1 LPSNKFVN
9 FTFKYTITL
18 AIPIKTLE
26 DLEFDI
32 VVENILSYC
41 VTSHGKEKVQSLKPS
56 LEFDQINFSLDL
68 VSEYL
73 SSLENDNNFPNHFF
87 ESISKEIKI
96 IQILN
101 SQLDIDSFRKIKTV
115 VELTILHIKFL
126 KKFKTYYVNIFEL
139 TKDLDIVKEIVVE
152 INSIID
158 KYGFIKDNA
167 TNDLLNIRTSISS
180 TKSKIRQS
188 FSSALNSNNS
198 LGYLDEIKESLI
210 DNRRVLAVK
219 AMYRRKV
226 KGQMMG
232 SSKTGIIVYIEPQ
245 ETLIQSRKL
254 QDFLYDENEEI
265 KKILKNLTSFLLP
278 YHKVLTNY
286 QNYLTDIDV
295 VYAKA
300 KYANEINAI
309 KPNIS
314 SERVTNIKDAY
325 HPILYSSNT
334 KLKLKTYPQSI
345 SLNNNKRII
354 VVSGPNAGGKSITLK
369 TIGLLQLMLQSG
381 VLIPVHHS
389 TQMCVFENIISDIGD
404 NQSIENQLSTYSY
417 RLKNMNSF
425 LKKCNSKTMFLIDEF
440 GTGSDPELGG
450 ALAEIFL
457 EVFYER
463 KSFGVITTHYSNLKL
478 LANELPHMSNANMQF
493 NDKTLEPTFNLILGQ
508 AGSSF
513 TFEVAQKNG
522 IPYSIIN
529 RAKKKIERG
538 KVRFDATIAKL
549 QKQRVQLDKTASS
562 LKQEEDKFKKENE
575 KLNLTNDKIKS
586 KLVNYQE
593 LFDSNQRMIT
603 VGNKLGDISE
613 RYFNNGKKRILIS
626 ELLNLVDTL
635 NSKRKKTNFSKV
647 KLEKNKVKKTKE
659 VLEKELQTIRKEK
672 KKNKLKPV
680 KKHFN
685 IVFKIGDKVRIE
697 GSTTIGIIDN
707 IEKNNA
713 VVNYDTFTTKTNIS
727 KLEFVK

>member
-1 LPSNKFVN
+1 M
-9 FTFKYTITL
+9 
-18 AIPIKTLE
+18 AIPKKTLE
-26 DLEFDI
+26 DLEFD
-32 VVENILSYC
+32 VVVDNILSYC
-41 VTSHGKEKVQSLKPS
+41 VTSHGKEKLKSLKPS
-56 LEFDQINFSLDL
+56 LVFDQINFSLDL

-73 SSLENDNNFPNHFF
+73 SSLDNDNNFPNHFF

-101 SQLDIDSFRKIKTV
+101 SQLEIDSFRKIKTV

-126 KKFKTYYVNIFEL
+126 KKFKSYYVNIYEL
-139 TKDLDIVKEIVVE
+139 TKDLDIVKEIIQE
-152 INSIID
+152 INSVID

-167 TNDLLNIRTSISS
+167 TNELLNIRNNISS

-198 LGYLDEIKESLI
+198 SGYLDEIKESLI

-232 SSKTGIIVYIEPQ
+232 SSKTGSIVYIEPQ

-265 KKILKNLTSFLLP
+265 KKILKDLTSFLQP
-278 YHKVLTNY
+278 YCNTLTNY

-295 VYAKA
+295 IYAKA
-300 KYANEINAI
+300 KYAKEINAL

-314 SERVTNIKDAY
+314 SERITKIKDAF
-325 HPILYSSNT
+325 HPLLYSSNT
-334 KLKLKTYPQSI
+334 KLNLKTYPQSI
-345 SLNNNKRII
+345 SLDNNKRII

-381 VLIPVHHS
+381 ILIPVHHS
-389 TQMCVFENIISDIGD
+389 TQMCVFDNIISDIGD

-425 LKKCNSKTMFLIDEF
+425 LKKCNSKTLFLIDEF

-493 NDKTLEPTFNLILGQ
+493 NDKTLEPTFNLVLGQ

-575 KLNLTNDKIKS
+575 KLILTNDKIKS
-586 KLVNYQE
+586 KLINYQE

-603 VGNKLGDISE
+603 VGNKLNDISE

-647 KLEKNKVKKTKE
+647 KLEKRKVKMTKE
-659 VLEKELQTIRKEK
+659 VLDKELQSIRKEK

-680 KKHFN
+680 KKLNN
-685 IVFKIGDKVRIE
+685 IVFKVGDKVRIE
-697 GSTTIGIIDN
+697 GSSTIGIIDN

>member
-1 LPSNKFVN
+1 M
-9 FTFKYTITL
+9 
-18 AIPIKTLE
+18 AIPKKTLE
-26 DLEFDI
+26 DLEFDV

-41 VTSHGKEKVQSLKPS
+41 VTSHGKEKLKSLNPS
-56 LEFDQINFSLDL
+56 IDFDQINFSLDL

-73 SSLENDNNFPNHFF
+73 SSLENDNNFPNHFY

-126 KKFKTYYVNIFEL
+126 KKFKTYYVNIYEL
-139 TKDLDIVKEIVVE
+139 TKDLEIVKEIITE

-167 TNDLLNIRTSISS
+167 TNDLLNIRTSINS

-265 KKILKNLTSFLLP
+265 KKILKNLTSFLQP
-278 YHKVLTNY
+278 YSAVLTNY

-300 KYANEINAI
+300 KYAKEINAI
-309 KPNIS
+309 KPNLLQ
-314 SERVTNIKDAY
+314 ERVTDIKNAY
-325 HPILYSSNT
+325 HPLLYSSNV
-334 KLKLKTYPQSI
+334 KLNLKTYPQSI
-345 SLNNNKRII
+345 SLNSNKRII

-369 TIGLLQLMLQSG
+369 TIGLLQLMIQSG
-381 VLIPVHHS
+381 ILIPVHHS

-425 LKKCNSKTMFLIDEF
+425 LKKCNSKTLFLIDEF

-478 LANELPHMSNANMQF
+478 LANELPFMSNANMQF
-493 NDKTLEPTFNLILGQ
+493 NDKTLEPTFNLVLGQ

-549 QKQRVQLDKTASS
+549 QKQRVQLDKTSDS
-562 LKQEEDKFKKENE
+562 LKQEEEKFKKENE

-593 LFDSNQRMIT
+593 LFDSNHRMIT
-603 VGNKLGDISE
+603 VGNKLNDISE

-647 KLEKNKVKKTKE
+647 KLEKKKVKKTKE
-659 VLEKELQTIRKEK
+659 VLEKELQSIRKEK
-672 KKNKLKPV
+672 KNNKIKPV
-680 KKHFN
+680 KKQYN
-685 IVFKIGDKVRIE
+685 VVFKIGDKVRIE
-697 GSTTIGIIDN
+697 GSSTIGVIDN

-713 VVNYDTFTTKTNIS
+713 VVNYDTFKTKTNIS

>member
-1 LPSNKFVN
+1 
-9 FTFKYTITL
+9 L
-18 AIPIKTLE
+18 AIPKKTLE

-32 VVENILSYC
+32 VVDNILSYC
-41 VTSHGKEKVQSLKPS
+41 VTTHGKEKLKSLFPS
-56 LEFDQINFSLDL
+56 SNFDQINFSLNL

-96 IQILN
+96 IQIDN

-126 KKFKTYYVNIFEL
+126 KKFKNYYVNIYEL
-139 TKDLDIVKEIVVE
+139 TKDLNIVKEIVIE

-167 TNDLLNIRTSISS
+167 TNDLLNIRTNINS

-265 KKILKNLTSFLLP
+265 KKILKNLTSFLQP
-278 YHKVLTNY
+278 YCATLTNY

-295 VYAKA
+295 IYAKA
-300 KYANEINAI
+300 KYANEINGI

-314 SERVTNIKDAY
+314 SERITSIKNAY
-325 HPILYSSNT
+325 HPLLYSSNV
-334 KLKLKTYPQSI
+334 KLNLKTYPQSI

-381 VLIPVHHS
+381 ILIPVHHS
-389 TQMCVFENIISDIGD
+389 SQMCVFDNIISDIGD

-425 LKKCNSKTMFLIDEF
+425 LKKCNSKTLFLIDEF

-493 NDKTLEPTFNLILGQ
+493 NDKTLEPTFNLVLGQ

-549 QKQRVQLDKTASS
+549 QKQRVQLDKTANS

-603 VGNKLGDISE
+603 VGNKLNDISE

-626 ELLNLVDTL
+626 EILNLVDTL

-647 KLEKNKVKKTKE
+647 KLEKKKVKKTKE
-659 VLEKELQTIRKEK
+659 VLDKELQSIRKEK

-680 KKHFN
+680 KKFIN
-685 IVFKIGDKVRIE
+685 VIFKVGDKVRIE
-697 GSTTIGIIDN
+697 GSSTVGIIDN

-713 VVNYDTFTTKTNIS
+713 IINYDTFTTKTNLS
-727 KLEFVK
+727 KLEIVK

>member
-1 LPSNKFVN
+1 
-9 FTFKYTITL
+9 L
-18 AIPIKTLE
+18 AIPKKTLE
-26 DLEFDI
+26 DLEFDV
-32 VVENILSYC
+32 VVENILTYC
-41 VTSHGKEKVQSLKPS
+41 VTSHGKEKLNSLKPS

-73 SSLENDNNFPNHFF
+73 SSLDNDNNFPNHFF

-96 IQILN
+96 IQIIN
-101 SQLDIDSFRKIKTV
+101 SQLEIDSFRKIKTV

-126 KKFKTYYVNIFEL
+126 KKFKTYYVNIYEL
-139 TKDLDIVKEIVVE
+139 TKDLDIVKEIVQE
-152 INSIID
+152 INSVID

-167 TNDLLNIRTSISS
+167 TNDLLNIRNNINS

-198 LGYLDEIKESLI
+198 QGYLDEIKESLI

-232 SSKTGIIVYIEPQ
+232 SSKTGSIVYIEPQ

-265 KKILKNLTSFLLP
+265 KKILKNLTSFLQP
-278 YHKVLTNY
+278 YCTTLTDY

-295 VYAKA
+295 IYAKA
-300 KYANEINAI
+300 KYAKEINAL

-314 SERVTNIKDAY
+314 SERITKIKDAF
-325 HPILYSSNT
+325 HPLLYSSNT
-334 KLKLKTYPQSI
+334 KLNLKTYPQSI
-345 SLNNNKRII
+345 SLDNNKRII

-381 VLIPVHHS
+381 ILIPVHHS
-389 TQMCVFENIISDIGD
+389 TQMCVFDNIISDIGD

-425 LKKCNSKTMFLIDEF
+425 LKKCNSKTLFLIDEF

-493 NDKTLEPTFNLILGQ
+493 NDKTLEPTFNLVLGQ

-575 KLNLTNDKIKS
+575 KLILTNDKIKS
-586 KLVNYQE
+586 KLINYQE

-603 VGNKLGDISE
+603 VGNKLNDISE

-647 KLEKNKVKKTKE
+647 KLEKRKVKKTKE
-659 VLEKELQTIRKEK
+659 VLDKELQSIRKEK

-680 KKHFN
+680 KKLNN
-685 IVFKIGDKVRIE
+685 IVFKVGDKVRIE
-697 GSTTIGIIDN
+697 GSSTIGIIDN

>member
-1 LPSNKFVN
+1 M
-9 FTFKYTITL
+9 
-18 AIPIKTLE
+18 AIPKKTLE
-26 DLEFDI
+26 DLEFD
-32 VVENILSYC
+32 VVVDNILSYC
-41 VTSHGKEKVQSLKPS
+41 VTSHGKEKLKSLKPS
-56 LEFDQINFSLDL
+56 LVFDQINFSLDL

-73 SSLENDNNFPNHFF
+73 SSLDNDNNFPNHFF

-101 SQLDIDSFRKIKTV
+101 SQLEIDSFRKIKTV

-126 KKFKTYYVNIFEL
+126 KKFKSYYVNIYEL
-139 TKDLDIVKEIVVE
+139 TKDLDVVKEIVQE
-152 INSIID
+152 INSVID

-167 TNDLLNIRTSISS
+167 TNDLLNIRNNINS

-198 LGYLDEIKESLI
+198 SGYLDEIKESLI

-232 SSKTGIIVYIEPQ
+232 SSKTGSIVYIEPQ

-265 KKILKNLTSFLLP
+265 KKILKNLTSFLQP
-278 YHKVLTNY
+278 YCTTLTNY

-295 VYAKA
+295 IYAKA
-300 KYANEINAI
+300 KYAKEINAI

-314 SERVTNIKDAY
+314 SERITKIKDAF
-325 HPILYSSNT
+325 HPLLYSSNT
-334 KLKLKTYPQSI
+334 KLNLKTYPQSI
-345 SLNNNKRII
+345 SLDSKKRII

-381 VLIPVHHS
+381 ILIPVHHS
-389 TQMCVFENIISDIGD
+389 TQMCVFDNVISDIGD

-425 LKKCNSKTMFLIDEF
+425 LKKCNSKTLFLIDEF

-463 KSFGVITTHYSNLKL
+463 KSFGIITTHYSNLKL
-478 LANELPHMSNANMQF
+478 LANELPYMSNANMQF
-493 NDKTLEPTFNLILGQ
+493 NDKTLEPTFNLVLGQ

-562 LKQEEDKFKKENE
+562 LKYEEDKFKKENE

-586 KLVNYQE
+586 KLINYQE

-603 VGNKLGDISE
+603 VGNKLNEISE

-635 NSKRKKTNFSKV
+635 NSKRKKTNFSKA
-647 KLEKNKVKKTKE
+647 KLEKKKIKKTKE
-659 VLEKELQTIRKEK
+659 VLDKELHSIRKEK
-672 KKNKLKPV
+672 KKNKLKPIE
-680 KKHFN
+680 KQFN
-685 IVFKIGDKVRIE
+685 VVFKVGDKVKIE
-697 GSTTIGIIDN
+697 GSSTVGVIDN

-713 VVNYDTFTTKTNIS
+713 IINYDTFTTKTNIS

>member
-1 LPSNKFVN
+1 
-9 FTFKYTITL
+9 L
-18 AIPIKTLE
+18 AIPKKTLE

-32 VVENILSYC
+32 VLDNILSYC
-41 VTSHGKEKVQSLKPS
+41 VTSHGKEKLKSLFPS
-56 LEFDQINFSLDL
+56 SNFDQINFSLNL

-96 IQILN
+96 IQIDN

-126 KKFKTYYVNIFEL
+126 KKFKNYYVNIYEL
-139 TKDLDIVKEIVVE
+139 TKDLNIVKEIVIE

-167 TNDLLNIRTSISS
+167 TNDLLNIRTNINS

-265 KKILKNLTSFLLP
+265 KKILKNLTSFLQP
-278 YHKVLTNY
+278 YCATLTNY

-295 VYAKA
+295 IYAKA
-300 KYANEINAI
+300 KYANEINGI

-314 SERVTNIKDAY
+314 SERITSIKNAY
-325 HPILYSSNT
+325 HPLLYSSNV
-334 KLKLKTYPQSI
+334 KLNLKTYPQSI

-381 VLIPVHHS
+381 ILIPVHHS
-389 TQMCVFENIISDIGD
+389 SQMCVFDNIISDIGD

-425 LKKCNSKTMFLIDEF
+425 LKKCNSKTLFLIDEF

-493 NDKTLEPTFNLILGQ
+493 NDKTLEPTFNLVLGQ

-549 QKQRVQLDKTASS
+549 QKQRVQLDKTANS

-603 VGNKLGDISE
+603 VGNKLNDISE

-626 ELLNLVDTL
+626 EILNLVDTL

-647 KLEKNKVKKTKE
+647 KLEKKKVKKTKE
-659 VLEKELQTIRKEK
+659 VLDKELQSIRKEK

-680 KKHFN
+680 KKFIN
-685 IVFKIGDKVRIE
+685 VIFKVGDKVRIE
-697 GSTTIGIIDN
+697 GSSTVGIIDN

-713 VVNYDTFTTKTNIS
+713 VINYDTFTTKTNLS
-727 KLEFVK
+727 KLEIVK

>member
-1 LPSNKFVN
+1 M
-9 FTFKYTITL
+9 
-18 AIPIKTLE
+18 AIPKKTLE

-32 VVENILSYC
+32 VVDNILSYC
-41 VTSHGKEKVQSLKPS
+41 VTSHGKEKLKSLFPS
-56 LEFDQINFSLDL
+56 SNFDQINFSLNL

-96 IQILN
+96 IQIDN

-126 KKFKTYYVNIFEL
+126 KKFKNYYVNIYEL
-139 TKDLDIVKEIVVE
+139 TKDLNIVKEIVIE

-167 TNDLLNIRTSISS
+167 TNDLLNIRTNINS

-265 KKILKNLTSFLLP
+265 KKILKNLTSFLQP
-278 YHKVLTNY
+278 YCATLTNY

-295 VYAKA
+295 IYAKA
-300 KYANEINAI
+300 KYANEINGI

-314 SERVTNIKDAY
+314 SERITSIKNAY
-325 HPILYSSNT
+325 HPLLYSSNV
-334 KLKLKTYPQSI
+334 KLNLKTYPQSI

-381 VLIPVHHS
+381 ILIPVHHS
-389 TQMCVFENIISDIGD
+389 SQMCVFDNIISDIGD

-425 LKKCNSKTMFLIDEF
+425 LKKCNSKTLFLIDEF

-493 NDKTLEPTFNLILGQ
+493 NDKTLEPTFNLVLGQ

-549 QKQRVQLDKTASS
+549 QKQRVQLDKTANS

-603 VGNKLGDISE
+603 VGNKLNDISE

-626 ELLNLVDTL
+626 EILNLVDTL

-647 KLEKNKVKKTKE
+647 KLEKKKVKKTKE
-659 VLEKELQTIRKEK
+659 VLDKELQSIRKEK

-680 KKHFN
+680 KKFIN
-685 IVFKIGDKVRIE
+685 VIFKVGDKVRIE
-697 GSTTIGIIDN
+697 GSSTVGIIDN

-713 VVNYDTFTTKTNIS
+713 VINYDTFTTKTNLS
-727 KLEFVK
+727 KLEIVK

>member
-1 LPSNKFVN
+1 M
-9 FTFKYTITL
+9 
-18 AIPIKTLE
+18 AIPKKTLE

-32 VVENILSYC
+32 VLDNILSYC
-41 VTSHGKEKVQSLKPS
+41 VTTHGKEKLKSLFPS
-56 LEFDQINFSLDL
+56 SNFDQINFSLNL

-96 IQILN
+96 IQIDN

-126 KKFKTYYVNIFEL
+126 KKFKNYYVNIYEL
-139 TKDLDIVKEIVVE
+139 TKDLNIVKEIVIE

-167 TNDLLNIRTSISS
+167 TNDLLNIRTNINS

-265 KKILKNLTSFLLP
+265 KKILKNLTSFLQP
-278 YHKVLTNY
+278 YCATLTNY

-295 VYAKA
+295 IYAKA
-300 KYANEINAI
+300 KYANEINGI

-314 SERVTNIKDAY
+314 SERITSIKNAY
-325 HPILYSSNT
+325 HPLLYSSNV
-334 KLKLKTYPQSI
+334 KLNLKTYPQSI

-381 VLIPVHHS
+381 ILIPVHHS
-389 TQMCVFENIISDIGD
+389 SQMCVFDNIISDIGD

-425 LKKCNSKTMFLIDEF
+425 LKKCNSKTLFLIDEF

-493 NDKTLEPTFNLILGQ
+493 NDKTLEPTFNLVLGQ

-549 QKQRVQLDKTASS
+549 QKQRVQLDKTANS

-603 VGNKLGDISE
+603 VGNKLNDISE

-626 ELLNLVDTL
+626 EILNLVDTL

-647 KLEKNKVKKTKE
+647 KLEKKKVKKTKE
-659 VLEKELQTIRKEK
+659 VLDKELQSIRKEK

-680 KKHFN
+680 KKFIN
-685 IVFKIGDKVRIE
+685 VIFKVGDKVRIE
-697 GSTTIGIIDN
+697 GSSTVGIIDN

-713 VVNYDTFTTKTNIS
+713 VINYDTFTTKTNLS
-727 KLEFVK
+727 KLEIVK

>member
-1 LPSNKFVN
+1 
-9 FTFKYTITL
+9 L
-18 AIPIKTLE
+18 AIPKKTLE
-26 DLEFDI
+26 DLEFDV
-32 VVENILSYC
+32 VVENILIYC
-41 VTSHGKEKVQSLKPS
+41 VTSHGKEKLNSLKPS

-73 SSLENDNNFPNHFF
+73 SSLDNDNNFPNHFF

-96 IQILN
+96 IQIIN
-101 SQLDIDSFRKIKTV
+101 SQLEIDSFRKIKTV

-126 KKFKTYYVNIFEL
+126 KKFKTYYVNIYEL
-139 TKDLDIVKEIVVE
+139 TKDLDIVKEIVQE
-152 INSIID
+152 INSVID

-167 TNDLLNIRTSISS
+167 TNDLLNIRNNISS

-198 LGYLDEIKESLI
+198 QGYLDEIKESLI

-232 SSKTGIIVYIEPQ
+232 SSKTGSIVYIEPQ

-265 KKILKNLTSFLLP
+265 KKILKNLTSFLQP
-278 YHKVLTNY
+278 YCTTLTDY

-295 VYAKA
+295 IYAKA
-300 KYANEINAI
+300 KYAKEINAL

-314 SERVTNIKDAY
+314 SERITKIKDAF
-325 HPILYSSNT
+325 HPLLYSSNT
-334 KLKLKTYPQSI
+334 KLNLKTYPQSI
-345 SLNNNKRII
+345 SLDNNKRII

-381 VLIPVHHS
+381 ILIPVHHS
-389 TQMCVFENIISDIGD
+389 TQMCVFDNIISDIGD

-425 LKKCNSKTMFLIDEF
+425 LKKCNSKTLFLIDEF

-493 NDKTLEPTFNLILGQ
+493 NDKTLEPTFNLVLGQ

-575 KLNLTNDKIKS
+575 KLILTNDKIKS
-586 KLVNYQE
+586 KLINYQE

-603 VGNKLGDISE
+603 VGNKLNDISE

-647 KLEKNKVKKTKE
+647 KLEKRKVKMTKE
-659 VLEKELQTIRKEK
+659 VLDKELQSIRKEK

-680 KKHFN
+680 KKLNN
-685 IVFKIGDKVRIE
+685 IVFKVGDKVRIE
-697 GSTTIGIIDN
+697 GSSTIGIIDN

>member
-1 LPSNKFVN
+1 
-9 FTFKYTITL
+9 
-18 AIPIKTLE
+18 
-26 DLEFDI
+26 
-32 VVENILSYC
+32 
-41 VTSHGKEKVQSLKPS
+41 
-56 LEFDQINFSLDL
+56 
-68 VSEYL
+68 
-73 SSLENDNNFPNHFF
+73 
-87 ESISKEIKI
+87 
-96 IQILN
+96 
-101 SQLDIDSFRKIKTV
+101 
-115 VELTILHIKFL
+115 
-126 KKFKTYYVNIFEL
+126 
-139 TKDLDIVKEIVVE
+139 
-152 INSIID
+152 
-158 KYGFIKDNA
+158 
-167 TNDLLNIRTSISS
+167 
-180 TKSKIRQS
+180 
-188 FSSALNSNNS
+188 
-198 LGYLDEIKESLI
+198 
-210 DNRRVLAVK
+210 
-219 AMYRRKV
+219 
-226 KGQMMG
+226 
-232 SSKTGIIVYIEPQ
+232 
-245 ETLIQSRKL
+245 
-254 QDFLYDENEEI
+254 
-265 KKILKNLTSFLLP
+265 
-278 YHKVLTNY
+278 
-286 QNYLTDIDV
+286 
-295 VYAKA
+295 
-300 KYANEINAI
+300 
-309 KPNIS
+309 
-314 SERVTNIKDAY
+314 
-325 HPILYSSNT
+325 
-334 KLKLKTYPQSI
+334 
-345 SLNNNKRII
+345 
-354 VVSGPNAGGKSITLK
+354 
-369 TIGLLQLMLQSG
+369 
-381 VLIPVHHS
+381 
-389 TQMCVFENIISDIGD
+389 MCVFDNIISDIGD

-425 LKKCNSKTMFLIDEF
+425 LKKCNSKTLFLIDEF

-493 NDKTLEPTFNLILGQ
+493 NDKTLEPTFNLVLGQ

-603 VGNKLGDISE
+603 VGNKLNDISE

-635 NSKRKKTNFSKV
+635 NSKRKKINFSKA
-647 KLEKNKVKKTKE
+647 KLEKKKVKKTKE
-659 VLEKELQTIRKEK
+659 VLEKELHSIRKQK

-680 KKHFN
+680 KKHLN

-697 GSTTIGIIDN
+697 GSTTVGIIDN

-713 VVNYDTFTTKTNIS
+713 IINYDTFTTKTNIS

>member
-1 LPSNKFVN
+1 M
-9 FTFKYTITL
+9 
-18 AIPIKTLE
+18 AIPKKTLE
-26 DLEFDI
+26 DLEFDV
-32 VVENILSYC
+32 VVENILTYC
-41 VTSHGKEKVQSLKPS
+41 VTSHGKEKLNSLKPS

-73 SSLENDNNFPNHFF
+73 SSMDNDNNFPNHFF

-101 SQLDIDSFRKIKTV
+101 SQLEIDSFRKIKTV

-126 KKFKTYYVNIFEL
+126 KKFKTYYVNIYKL
-139 TKDLDIVKEIVVE
+139 TKDLDIVKEIVQE
-152 INSIID
+152 INSVID

-167 TNDLLNIRTSISS
+167 TNDLLNIRNNISS

-198 LGYLDEIKESLI
+198 QGYLDEIKESLI

-232 SSKTGIIVYIEPQ
+232 SSKTGSIVYIEPQ

-265 KKILKNLTSFLLP
+265 KKILKNLTSFLQP
-278 YHKVLTNY
+278 YCTTLTDY

-295 VYAKA
+295 IYAKA
-300 KYANEINAI
+300 KYAKEINAL

-314 SERVTNIKDAY
+314 SERITKIKDAF
-325 HPILYSSNT
+325 HPLLYSSNT
-334 KLKLKTYPQSI
+334 KLNLKTYPQSI
-345 SLNNNKRII
+345 SLDNNKRII

-381 VLIPVHHS
+381 ILIPVHHS
-389 TQMCVFENIISDIGD
+389 TQMCVFDNIISDIGD

-425 LKKCNSKTMFLIDEF
+425 LKKCNSKTLFLIDEF

-493 NDKTLEPTFNLILGQ
+493 NDKTLEPTFNLVLGQ

-575 KLNLTNDKIKS
+575 KLILTNDKIKS
-586 KLVNYQE
+586 KLINYQE

-603 VGNKLGDISE
+603 VGNKLNDISE

-647 KLEKNKVKKTKE
+647 KLEKRKVKKTKE
-659 VLEKELQTIRKEK
+659 VLDKELQSIRKEK

-680 KKHFN
+680 KKLNN
-685 IVFKIGDKVRIE
+685 IVFKVGDKVRIE
-697 GSTTIGIIDN
+697 GSSTIGIIDN

>member
-1 LPSNKFVN
+1 M
-9 FTFKYTITL
+9 
-18 AIPIKTLE
+18 AIPKKTLE

-32 VVENILSYC
+32 VVENVLTYC
-41 VTSHGKEKVQSLKPS
+41 VTSHGKEKLNSLKPS
-56 LEFDQINFSLDL
+56 MEFDQINFSLDL

-73 SSLENDNNFPNHFF
+73 SSLDNDNNFPNHFF

-101 SQLDIDSFRKIKTV
+101 SQLEIDSFRKIKTV

-126 KKFKTYYVNIFEL
+126 KKFKSYYVNIYEL
-139 TKDLDIVKEIVVE
+139 TKDLDVVKEIVQE
-152 INSIID
+152 INSVID

-167 TNDLLNIRTSISS
+167 TNDLLNIRNNINS

-198 LGYLDEIKESLI
+198 SGYLDEIKESLI

-232 SSKTGIIVYIEPQ
+232 SSKTGSIVYIEPQ

-265 KKILKNLTSFLLP
+265 KKILKNLTSFLQP
-278 YHKVLTNY
+278 YCTTLTNY

-295 VYAKA
+295 IYAKA
-300 KYANEINAI
+300 KYAKEINAI

-314 SERVTNIKDAY
+314 SERITKIKDAF
-325 HPILYSSNT
+325 HPLLYSSNT
-334 KLKLKTYPQSI
+334 KLNLKTYPQSI
-345 SLNNNKRII
+345 SLDSKKRII

-381 VLIPVHHS
+381 ILIPVHHS
-389 TQMCVFENIISDIGD
+389 TQMCVFDNVISDIGD

-425 LKKCNSKTMFLIDEF
+425 LKKCNSKTLFLIDEF

-463 KSFGVITTHYSNLKL
+463 KSFGIITTHYSNLKL
-478 LANELPHMSNANMQF
+478 LANELPYMSNANMQF
-493 NDKTLEPTFNLILGQ
+493 NDKTLEPTFNLVLGQ

-562 LKQEEDKFKKENE
+562 LKDEEDKFKKENE

-586 KLVNYQE
+586 KLINYQE

-603 VGNKLGDISE
+603 VGNKLNDISE

-635 NSKRKKTNFSKV
+635 NSKRKKTNFSKA
-647 KLEKNKVKKTKE
+647 KLEKKKIKKTKE
-659 VLEKELQTIRKEK
+659 VLDKELHSIRKEK
-672 KKNKLKPV
+672 KKNKLKPI
-680 KKHFN
+680 KKQFN
-685 IVFKIGDKVRIE
+685 VVFKVGDKVKIE
-697 GSTTIGIIDN
+697 GSSTVGVIDN

-713 VVNYDTFTTKTNIS
+713 IINYDTFTTKTNIS

>member
-1 LPSNKFVN
+1 
-9 FTFKYTITL
+9 
-18 AIPIKTLE
+18 
-26 DLEFDI
+26 
-32 VVENILSYC
+32 
-41 VTSHGKEKVQSLKPS
+41 
-56 LEFDQINFSLDL
+56 LD
-68 VSEYL
+68 
-73 SSLENDNNFPNHFF
+73 NDNNFPNHFF

-96 IQILN
+96 IQIIN
-101 SQLDIDSFRKIKTV
+101 SQLEIDSFRKIKTV

-126 KKFKTYYVNIFEL
+126 KKFKTYYVNIYEL
-139 TKDLDIVKEIVVE
+139 TKDLDIVKEIVQE
-152 INSIID
+152 INSVID

-167 TNDLLNIRTSISS
+167 TNDLLNIRNNINS

-198 LGYLDEIKESLI
+198 QGYLDEIKESLI

-232 SSKTGIIVYIEPQ
+232 SSKTGSIVYIEPQ

-265 KKILKNLTSFLLP
+265 KKILKNLTSFLQP
-278 YHKVLTNY
+278 YCTTLTDY

-295 VYAKA
+295 IYAKA
-300 KYANEINAI
+300 KYAKEINAL

-314 SERVTNIKDAY
+314 SERITKIKDAF
-325 HPILYSSNT
+325 HPLLYSSNT
-334 KLKLKTYPQSI
+334 KLNLKTYPQSI
-345 SLNNNKRII
+345 SLDNNKRII

-381 VLIPVHHS
+381 ILIPVHHS
-389 TQMCVFENIISDIGD
+389 TQMCVFDNIISDIGD

-425 LKKCNSKTMFLIDEF
+425 LKKCNSKTLFLIDEF

-493 NDKTLEPTFNLILGQ
+493 NDKTLEPTFNLVLGQ

-575 KLNLTNDKIKS
+575 KLILTNDKIKS
-586 KLVNYQE
+586 KLINYQE

-603 VGNKLGDISE
+603 VGNKLNDISE

-647 KLEKNKVKKTKE
+647 KLEKRKVKKTKE
-659 VLEKELQTIRKEK
+659 VLDKELQSIRKEK

-680 KKHFN
+680 KKLNN
-685 IVFKIGDKVRIE
+685 IVFKVGDKVRIE
-697 GSTTIGIIDN
+697 GSSTIGIIDN

>member
-1 LPSNKFVN
+1 M
-9 FTFKYTITL
+9 
-18 AIPIKTLE
+18 AIPKKTLE
-26 DLEFDI
+26 DLEFD
-32 VVENILSYC
+32 VVVDNILTYC
-41 VTSHGKEKVQSLKPS
+41 VTSHGKEKLKSLKPS
-56 LEFDQINFSLDL
+56 LVFDQINFSLDL

-73 SSLENDNNFPNHFF
+73 SSLDNDNNFPNHFF

-101 SQLDIDSFRKIKTV
+101 SQLEIDSFRKIKTV

-126 KKFKTYYVNIFEL
+126 KKFKSYYVNIYEL
-139 TKDLDIVKEIVVE
+139 TKDLDIVKEIIQE
-152 INSIID
+152 INSVID

-167 TNDLLNIRTSISS
+167 TNELLNIRNNISS

-198 LGYLDEIKESLI
+198 SGYLDEIKESLI

-232 SSKTGIIVYIEPQ
+232 SSKTGSIVYIEPQ

-265 KKILKNLTSFLLP
+265 KKILKDLTSFLQP
-278 YHKVLTNY
+278 YCTTLTNY
-286 QNYLTDIDV
+286 QDYLTDIDV
-295 VYAKA
+295 IYAKA
-300 KYANEINAI
+300 KYAKEINAL

-314 SERVTNIKDAY
+314 SERITKIKDAF
-325 HPILYSSNT
+325 HPLLYSSNT
-334 KLKLKTYPQSI
+334 KLNLKTYPQSI
-345 SLNNNKRII
+345 SLDNNKRII

-381 VLIPVHHS
+381 ILIPVHHS

-425 LKKCNSKTMFLIDEF
+425 LKKCNSKTLFLIDEF

-463 KSFGVITTHYSNLKL
+463 ESFGVITTHYSNLKL

-493 NDKTLEPTFNLILGQ
+493 NDKTLEPTFNLVLGQ

-603 VGNKLGDISE
+603 VGNKLNDISE

-635 NSKRKKTNFSKV
+635 NSKRKKINFSKA
-647 KLEKNKVKKTKE
+647 KLEKKKVKKTKE
-659 VLEKELQTIRKEK
+659 VLEKELHSIRKQK
-672 KKNKLKPV
+672 KKNKLNPV
-680 KKHFN
+680 KKHLN

-697 GSTTIGIIDN
+697 GSTTVGVIDN

-713 VVNYDTFTTKTNIS
+713 IINYDTFTTKTNIS

>member
-1 LPSNKFVN
+1 MPK
-9 FTFKYTITL
+9 
-18 AIPIKTLE
+18 KTLE
-26 DLEFDI
+26 DLEFD
-32 VVENILSYC
+32 VVVDNILTYC
-41 VTSHGKEKVQSLKPS
+41 VTSHGKEKLKSLKPS
-56 LEFDQINFSLDL
+56 LVFDQINFSLDL

-73 SSLENDNNFPNHFF
+73 SSFDNDNNFPNHFF

-101 SQLDIDSFRKIKTV
+101 SQLEIDSFRKIKTV

-126 KKFKTYYVNIFEL
+126 KKFKSYYVNIYEL
-139 TKDLDIVKEIVVE
+139 TKDLDIVKEIIQE
-152 INSIID
+152 INSVID

-167 TNDLLNIRTSISS
+167 TNELLNIRNNISS

-198 LGYLDEIKESLI
+198 SGYLDEIKESLI

-232 SSKTGIIVYIEPQ
+232 SSKTGSIVYIEPQ

-265 KKILKNLTSFLLP
+265 KKILKDLTSFLQP
-278 YHKVLTNY
+278 YCTTLTNY
-286 QNYLTDIDV
+286 QDYLTDIDV
-295 VYAKA
+295 IYAKA
-300 KYANEINAI
+300 KYAKEINAL

-314 SERVTNIKDAY
+314 SERITKIKDAF
-325 HPILYSSNT
+325 HPLLYSSNT
-334 KLKLKTYPQSI
+334 KLNLKTYPQSI
-345 SLNNNKRII
+345 SLDNNKRII

-381 VLIPVHHS
+381 ILIPVHHS

-425 LKKCNSKTMFLIDEF
+425 LKKCNSKTLFLIDEF

-478 LANELPHMSNANMQF
+478 LANELAHMSNANMQF
-493 NDKTLEPTFNLILGQ
+493 NDKTLEPTFNLVLGQ

-603 VGNKLGDISE
+603 VGNKLNDISE
-613 RYFNNGKKRILIS
+613 RYFNKGKKRILIS

-635 NSKRKKTNFSKV
+635 NSKRKKINFSKA
-647 KLEKNKVKKTKE
+647 KLEKKKVKKTKE
-659 VLEKELQTIRKEK
+659 VLEKELHSIRKQK

-680 KKHFN
+680 KKHLN

-697 GSTTIGIIDN
+697 GSTTVGIIDN
-707 IEKNNA
+707 IEKSNA
-713 VVNYDTFTTKTNIS
+713 IINYDTFTTKTNIS

>member
-1 LPSNKFVN
+1 MPK
-9 FTFKYTITL
+9 
-18 AIPIKTLE
+18 KTLE
-26 DLEFDI
+26 DLEFD
-32 VVENILSYC
+32 VVVDNILTYC
-41 VTSHGKEKVQSLKPS
+41 VTSHGKEKLKSLKPS
-56 LEFDQINFSLDL
+56 LVFDQINFSLDL

-73 SSLENDNNFPNHFF
+73 SSLDNDNNFPNHFF

-101 SQLDIDSFRKIKTV
+101 SQLEIDSFRKIKTV

-126 KKFKTYYVNIFEL
+126 KKFKSYYVNIYEL
-139 TKDLDIVKEIVVE
+139 TKDLDIVKEIIQE
-152 INSIID
+152 INSVID

-167 TNDLLNIRTSISS
+167 TNELLNIRNNISS

-198 LGYLDEIKESLI
+198 SGYLDEIKESLI

-232 SSKTGIIVYIEPQ
+232 SSKTGSIVYIEPQ

-265 KKILKNLTSFLLP
+265 KKILKDLTSFLQP
-278 YHKVLTNY
+278 YCNTLTNY
-286 QNYLTDIDV
+286 QDYLTDIDV
-295 VYAKA
+295 IYAKA
-300 KYANEINAI
+300 KYAKEINAL

-314 SERVTNIKDAY
+314 SERITKIKDAF
-325 HPILYSSNT
+325 HPLLYSSNT
-334 KLKLKTYPQSI
+334 KLNLKTYPQSI
-345 SLNNNKRII
+345 SLDNNKRII

-381 VLIPVHHS
+381 ILIPVHHS

-425 LKKCNSKTMFLIDEF
+425 LKKCNSKTLFLIDEF

-463 KSFGVITTHYSNLKL
+463 ESFGVITTHYSNLKL

-493 NDKTLEPTFNLILGQ
+493 NDKTLEPTFNLVLGQ

-603 VGNKLGDISE
+603 VGNKLNDISE

-635 NSKRKKTNFSKV
+635 NSKRKKINFSKA
-647 KLEKNKVKKTKE
+647 KLEKKKVKKTKE
-659 VLEKELQTIRKEK
+659 VLEKELHSIRKQK

-680 KKHFN
+680 KKHLN

-697 GSTTIGIIDN
+697 GSTTVGVIDN

-713 VVNYDTFTTKTNIS
+713 IINYDTFTTKTNIS

>member
-1 LPSNKFVN
+1 M
-9 FTFKYTITL
+9 
-18 AIPIKTLE
+18 AIPKKTLE
-26 DLEFDI
+26 DLEFD
-32 VVENILSYC
+32 VVVDNILSYC
-41 VTSHGKEKVQSLKPS
+41 VTSHGKEKLKSLKPS
-56 LEFDQINFSLDL
+56 LVFDQINFSLDL

-73 SSLENDNNFPNHFF
+73 SSLDNDNNFPNHFF

-101 SQLDIDSFRKIKTV
+101 SQLEIDSFRKIKTV
-115 VELTILHIKFL
+115 VELSILHIKFL
-126 KKFKTYYVNIFEL
+126 KKFKSYYVNIYEL
-139 TKDLDIVKEIVVE
+139 TKDLDIVKEIIQE
-152 INSIID
+152 INSVID

-167 TNDLLNIRTSISS
+167 TNELLNIRNNISS

-198 LGYLDEIKESLI
+198 SGYLDEIKESLI

-232 SSKTGIIVYIEPQ
+232 SSKTGSIVYIEPQ

-265 KKILKNLTSFLLP
+265 KKILKDLTSFLQP
-278 YHKVLTNY
+278 YCNTLTNY

-295 VYAKA
+295 IYAKA
-300 KYANEINAI
+300 KYAKEINAL

-314 SERVTNIKDAY
+314 SERITKIKDAF
-325 HPILYSSNT
+325 HPLLYSSNT
-334 KLKLKTYPQSI
+334 KLNLKTYPQSI
-345 SLNNNKRII
+345 SLDNNKRII

-381 VLIPVHHS
+381 ILIPVHHS

-425 LKKCNSKTMFLIDEF
+425 LKKCNSKTLFLIDEF

-493 NDKTLEPTFNLILGQ
+493 NDKTLEPTFNLVLGQ

-603 VGNKLGDISE
+603 VGNKLNDISE

-635 NSKRKKTNFSKV
+635 NSKRKKINFSKA
-647 KLEKNKVKKTKE
+647 KLEKKKVKKTKE
-659 VLEKELQTIRKEK
+659 VLEKELHSIRKQK

-680 KKHFN
+680 KKHLN

-697 GSTTIGIIDN
+697 GSTTVGIIDN

-713 VVNYDTFTTKTNIS
+713 IINYDTFTTKTNIS

>member
-1 LPSNKFVN
+1 MYKRQ
-9 FTFKYTITL
+9 
-18 AIPIKTLE
+18 E
-26 DLEFDI
+26 
-32 VVENILSYC
+32 
-41 VTSHGKEKVQSLKPS
+41 
-56 LEFDQINFSLDL
+56 
-68 VSEYL
+68 
-73 SSLENDNNFPNHFF
+73 
-87 ESISKEIKI
+87 
-96 IQILN
+96 
-101 SQLDIDSFRKIKTV
+101 
-115 VELTILHIKFL
+115 
-126 KKFKTYYVNIFEL
+126 
-139 TKDLDIVKEIVVE
+139 
-152 INSIID
+152 
-158 KYGFIKDNA
+158 
-167 TNDLLNIRTSISS
+167 LLNIRNNISS

-198 LGYLDEIKESLI
+198 SGYLDEIKESLI

-232 SSKTGIIVYIEPQ
+232 SSKTGSIVYIEPQ

-265 KKILKNLTSFLLP
+265 KKILKDLTSFLQP
-278 YHKVLTNY
+278 YCNTLSNY

-295 VYAKA
+295 IYAKA
-300 KYANEINAI
+300 KYAKEINAL

-314 SERVTNIKDAY
+314 SERITKIKDAF
-325 HPILYSSNT
+325 HPLLYSSNT
-334 KLKLKTYPQSI
+334 KLNLKTYPQSI
-345 SLNNNKRII
+345 SLDNNKRII

-381 VLIPVHHS
+381 ILIPVHHS

-425 LKKCNSKTMFLIDEF
+425 LKKCNSKTLFLIDEF

-493 NDKTLEPTFNLILGQ
+493 NDKTLEPTFNLVLGQ

-562 LKQEEDKFKKENE
+562 LKEEEDKFKKENE

-603 VGNKLGDISE
+603 VGNKLNDISE

-635 NSKRKKTNFSKV
+635 NSKRKKINFSKA
-647 KLEKNKVKKTKE
+647 KLEKKKVKKTKE
-659 VLEKELQTIRKEK
+659 VLEKELHSIRKQK

-680 KKHFN
+680 KKHLN

-697 GSTTIGIIDN
+697 GSTTVGVIDN

-713 VVNYDTFTTKTNIS
+713 IINYDTFTTKTNIS

>member
-1 LPSNKFVN
+1 M
-9 FTFKYTITL
+9 
-18 AIPIKTLE
+18 AIPKKTLE
-26 DLEFDI
+26 DLEFD
-32 VVENILSYC
+32 VVVDNILTYC
-41 VTSHGKEKVQSLKPS
+41 VTSHGKEKLKSLKPY

-73 SSLENDNNFPNHFF
+73 SSLDNDNNFPNHFF

-101 SQLDIDSFRKIKTV
+101 SQLEIDSFRKIKTV

-126 KKFKTYYVNIFEL
+126 KKFKSYYVNIYEL
-139 TKDLDIVKEIVVE
+139 TKDLDIIKEIVVE
-152 INSIID
+152 INSVID

-167 TNDLLNIRTSISS
+167 TNELLNIRNNISS

-198 LGYLDEIKESLI
+198 SGYLDEIKESLI

-232 SSKTGIIVYIEPQ
+232 SSKTGSIVYIEPQ

-265 KKILKNLTSFLLP
+265 KKILKDLTSFLQP
-278 YHKVLTNY
+278 YCNTLSNY

-295 VYAKA
+295 IYAKA
-300 KYANEINAI
+300 KYAKEINAL

-314 SERVTNIKDAY
+314 SERITKIKDAF
-325 HPILYSSNT
+325 HPLLYSSNT
-334 KLKLKTYPQSI
+334 KLNLKTYPQSI
-345 SLNNNKRII
+345 SLDNNKRII

-381 VLIPVHHS
+381 ILIPVHHS

-425 LKKCNSKTMFLIDEF
+425 LKKCNSKTLFLIDEF

-493 NDKTLEPTFNLILGQ
+493 NDKTLEPTFNLVLGQ

-562 LKQEEDKFKKENE
+562 LKEEEDKFKKENE

-603 VGNKLGDISE
+603 VGNKLNDISE

-635 NSKRKKTNFSKV
+635 NSKRKKINFSKA
-647 KLEKNKVKKTKE
+647 KLEKKKVKKTKE
-659 VLEKELQTIRKEK
+659 VLEKELHSIRKQK

-680 KKHFN
+680 KKHLN

-697 GSTTIGIIDN
+697 GSTTVGVIDN

-713 VVNYDTFTTKTNIS
+713 IINYDTFTTKTNIS

>member
-1 LPSNKFVN
+1 M
-9 FTFKYTITL
+9 
-18 AIPIKTLE
+18 AIPKKTLE

-32 VVENILSYC
+32 VLDNILSYC
-41 VTSHGKEKVQSLKPS
+41 VTSHGKEKLNSLKPS
-56 LEFDQINFSLDL
+56 LDFDQINFSLDL

-73 SSLENDNNFPNHFF
+73 SSMDNDNNFPNHFF

-101 SQLDIDSFRKIKTV
+101 SQLEIDSFRKIKTV

-126 KKFKTYYVNIFEL
+126 KKFKTYYVNIYEL
-139 TKDLDIVKEIVVE
+139 TRDLDIVKEIVQE
-152 INSIID
+152 INSVID

-167 TNDLLNIRTSISS
+167 TNDLLNIRTNINS

-265 KKILKNLTSFLLP
+265 KKILKNLTSFLQP
-278 YHKVLTNY
+278 YCATLTNY

-295 VYAKA
+295 IYAKA
-300 KYANEINAI
+300 KYANEINGI

-314 SERVTNIKDAY
+314 SERITSIKNAY
-325 HPILYSSNT
+325 HPLLYSSNV
-334 KLKLKTYPQSI
+334 KLNLKTYPQSI

-381 VLIPVHHS
+381 ILIPVHHS
-389 TQMCVFENIISDIGD
+389 SQMCVFDNIISDIGD

-425 LKKCNSKTMFLIDEF
+425 LKKCNSKTLFLIDEF

-493 NDKTLEPTFNLILGQ
+493 NDKTLEPTFNLVLGQ

-549 QKQRVQLDKTASS
+549 QKQRVQLDKTANS

-603 VGNKLGDISE
+603 VGNKLNDISE

-626 ELLNLVDTL
+626 EILNLVDTL

-647 KLEKNKVKKTKE
+647 KLEKKKVKKTKE
-659 VLEKELQTIRKEK
+659 VLDKELQSIRKEK

-680 KKHFN
+680 KKFIN
-685 IVFKIGDKVRIE
+685 VIFKVGDKVRIE
-697 GSTTIGIIDN
+697 GSSTVGIIDN

-713 VVNYDTFTTKTNIS
+713 VINYDTFTTKTNLS
-727 KLEFVK
+727 KLEIVK

>member
-1 LPSNKFVN
+1 M
-9 FTFKYTITL
+9 
-18 AIPIKTLE
+18 AIPKKTLE
-26 DLEFDI
+26 DLEFD
-32 VVENILSYC
+32 VVVDNILTYC
-41 VTSHGKEKVQSLKPS
+41 VTSHGKEKLKSLKPS
-56 LEFDQINFSLDL
+56 LVFDQINFSLDI

-73 SSLENDNNFPNHFF
+73 SSLDNDNNFPNHFF

-101 SQLDIDSFRKIKTV
+101 SQLEIDSFRKIKTV

-126 KKFKTYYVNIFEL
+126 KKFKSYYVNIYEL
-139 TKDLDIVKEIVVE
+139 TKDLDIVKEIIQE
-152 INSIID
+152 INSVID

-167 TNDLLNIRTSISS
+167 TNELLNIRNNISS

-198 LGYLDEIKESLI
+198 SGYLDEIKESLI

-232 SSKTGIIVYIEPQ
+232 SSKTGSIVYIEPQ

-265 KKILKNLTSFLLP
+265 KKILKDLTSFLQP
-278 YHKVLTNY
+278 YCNTLTNY

-295 VYAKA
+295 IYAKA
-300 KYANEINAI
+300 KYAKEINAL

-314 SERVTNIKDAY
+314 SERITKIKDAF
-325 HPILYSSNT
+325 HPLLYSSNT
-334 KLKLKTYPQSI
+334 KLNLKTYPQSI
-345 SLNNNKRII
+345 SLDNNKRII

-381 VLIPVHHS
+381 ILIPVHHS

-425 LKKCNSKTMFLIDEF
+425 LKKCNSKTLFLIDEF

-493 NDKTLEPTFNLILGQ
+493 NDKTLEPTFNLVLGQ

-603 VGNKLGDISE
+603 VGNKLNDISE

-635 NSKRKKTNFSKV
+635 NSKRKKINFSKA
-647 KLEKNKVKKTKE
+647 KLEKKKVKKTKE
-659 VLEKELQTIRKEK
+659 VLEKELHSIRKQK

-680 KKHFN
+680 KKHLN

-697 GSTTIGIIDN
+697 GSTTVGIIDN

-713 VVNYDTFTTKTNIS
+713 IINYDTFTTKTNIS

>member
-1 LPSNKFVN
+1 M
-9 FTFKYTITL
+9 
-18 AIPIKTLE
+18 AIPKKTLE
-26 DLEFDI
+26 DLEFD
-32 VVENILSYC
+32 VVVDNILTYC
-41 VTSHGKEKVQSLKPS
+41 VTSHGKEKLKSLKPS

-73 SSLENDNNFPNHFF
+73 SSLDNDNNFPNHFF

-101 SQLDIDSFRKIKTV
+101 SQLEIDSFRKIKTV

-126 KKFKTYYVNIFEL
+126 KKFKSYYVNIYEL
-139 TKDLDIVKEIVVE
+139 TKDLDIVKEIIQE
-152 INSIID
+152 INSVID

-167 TNDLLNIRTSISS
+167 TNELLNIRNNISS

-198 LGYLDEIKESLI
+198 SGYLDEIKESLI

-232 SSKTGIIVYIEPQ
+232 SSKTGSIVYIEPQ

-265 KKILKNLTSFLLP
+265 KKILKDLTSFLQP
-278 YHKVLTNY
+278 YCNTLTNY
-286 QNYLTDIDV
+286 QDYLTDIDV
-295 VYAKA
+295 IYAKA
-300 KYANEINAI
+300 KYAKEINAL

-314 SERVTNIKDAY
+314 SERITKIKDAF
-325 HPILYSSNT
+325 HPLLYSSNT
-334 KLKLKTYPQSI
+334 KLNLKTYPQSI
-345 SLNNNKRII
+345 SLDNNKRII

-381 VLIPVHHS
+381 ILIPVHHS

-425 LKKCNSKTMFLIDEF
+425 LKKCNSKTLFLIDEF

-493 NDKTLEPTFNLILGQ
+493 NDKTLEPTFNLVLGQ

-603 VGNKLGDISE
+603 VGNKLNDISE

-635 NSKRKKTNFSKV
+635 NSKRKKINFSKA
-647 KLEKNKVKKTKE
+647 KLEKKKVKKTKE
-659 VLEKELQTIRKEK
+659 VLEKELHSIRKQK

-680 KKHFN
+680 KKHLN

-697 GSTTIGIIDN
+697 GSTTVGVIDN

-713 VVNYDTFTTKTNIS
+713 IINYDTFTTKTNIS